1 MSFEHMNQSIFYD
14 DTVIKSFNVCV
25 AFKDR
30 FSSTN
35 GMDWD
40 KTGEVMVNSSFDKT
54 LYIYSVNKSCV
65 TNVLQSKK
73 HGVELVKF
81 TSEGPKHI
89 LCSSGKESQ
98 NGKFYKIH
106 TNYNLYIIIKLCLV
120 SVRLWDIV
128 ENRYVKS
135 FSLNTHLS
143 RGVGIVSHPNRN
155 MMMTNCSDGTV
166 SVYSLDNTTPI
177 MNYTSPGTSVA
188 AFDYDGLII
197 GKYNGSGST
206 SKTFSLYDLNK
217 PQSPFKTFDISN
229 VLKRTEEVNSVLFN
243 PNGRL
248 AILGTNFKRLI
259 CINTVNGSAI
269 FACCYGDIP
278 ASKSTESDICYPA
291 ISPDGKYLI
300 SGCTDNIGPPAFVA
314 FNPRKA
320 MISSACIKVAWWIPN
335 MKTETQE

>member
-1 MSFEHMNQSIFYD
+1 
-14 DTVIKSFNVCV
+14 
-25 AFKDR
+25 
-30 FSSTN
+30 
-35 GMDWD
+35 
-40 KTGEVMVNSSFDKT
+40 
-54 LYIYSVNKSCV
+54 
-65 TNVLQSKK
+65 
-73 HGVELVKF
+73 
-81 TSEGPKHI
+81 
-89 LCSSGKESQ
+89 
-98 NGKFYKIH
+98 
-106 TNYNLYIIIKLCLV
+106 
-120 SVRLWDIV
+120 
-128 ENRYVKS
+128 
-135 FSLNTHLS
+135 
-143 RGVGIVSHPNRN
+143 
-155 MMMTNCSDGTV
+155 MTNCSDGTV

-217 PQSPFKTFDISN
+217 PQS
-229 VLKRTEEVNSVLFN
+229 VLFN

-278 ASKSTESDICYPA
+278 ASKSSESDICYPA

-300 SGCTDNIGPPAFVA
+300 SDKSLKVWNFKGQLVSTLKGHEGKLKGYKRNIGPPAFVA